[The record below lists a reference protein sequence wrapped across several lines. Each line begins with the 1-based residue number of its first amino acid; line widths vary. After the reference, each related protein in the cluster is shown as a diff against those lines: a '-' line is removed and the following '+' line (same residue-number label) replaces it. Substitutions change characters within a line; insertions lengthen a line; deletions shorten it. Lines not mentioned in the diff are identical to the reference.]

1 MVGKLLGH
9 SSSPRKAGE
18 EEGQREKP
26 YRRFLVIA
34 AVLIGFTIFVVI
46 QLIRWQVFQH
56 QQLVSIAEA
65 QMMTQNT
72 AYIPVRGDILDR
84 HHHLL
89 AVDIFE
95 YSLWAS
101 PQEVISNNHD
111 IGKVIP
117 QLAPVL
123 EMTTDELTNALTSGR
138 PYVLV
143 ADHVHQQI
151 WSAIDKNQAVLN
163 MTGFYWEIKPKRMY
177 PEGPLGAHILGFV
190 NARREGYFGVE
201 GFYDHELVGKGSGQ
215 PTSDENDAFTDLY
228 QPLDIRPGST
238 LVLTVDRTIQ
248 YMLEN
253 ELILALKT
261 YKAPSGSIIVMAPKS
276 GAILGMASF
285 PTFDPN
291 HFMDTSQDRFA
302 NPAISQQYEPGSV
315 FKVVTM
321 AAGIDAGVVTPR
333 TTFNDTGRL
342 EVGGRLIY
350 NWDRGSNGMVD
361 MTVVLGKSLNTG
373 AAFVSTT
380 LGKNRFYTYVRRFG
394 FGRLTGV
401 DMAGEIPGTA
411 KLPGDSEWHES
422 DLGTNAFG
430 QGIAVTPLQMLNS
443 VAAVANRG
451 QLMKPYIV
459 SQVIDRGQVIDI
471 KPEVI
476 RRAVSENTAELVTAM
491 LVQAVENE
499 ISQAYLPGYRVAG
512 KTGTAEIPT
521 LGGYKS
527 DETIASFIGYAP
539 AFDPQFIVLVKI
551 DKPHTS
557 QWGSKVAA
565 PVFQRIAEF
574 LVDYMDIAPD
584 TVVLNSR

>member
-1 MVGKLLGH
+1 MVGKLLGR
-9 SSSPRKAGE
+9 SSSPHKTVDD
-18 EEGQREKP
+18 EGQREKP
-26 YRRFLVIA
+26 HRRFLVVA
-34 AVLIGFTIFVVI
+34 AVLIGFSFFVVI

-56 QQLVSIAEA
+56 SQLVSIAQA

-72 AYIPVRGDILDR
+72 EQIPVRGDILDR
-84 HHHLL
+84 YHHLL

-101 PQEVISNNHD
+101 PQEVIANNHD
-111 IGKVIP
+111 IRRVIP
-117 QLAPVL
+117 MLAPAL
-123 EMTTDELTNALTSGR
+123 DISTEELASALSSER

-143 ADHVHQQI
+143 ADHVQQQV
-151 WSAIDKNQAVLN
+151 WSAIDKNQAMLD
-163 MTGFYWEIKPKRMY
+163 MTGFYWDIKPERMY

-201 GFYDHELVGKGSGQ
+201 GFYDHRLISRGSGQ
-215 PTSDENDAFTDLY
+215 PASDESNSGSEPY
-228 QPLDIRPGST
+228 QPYDVRPGST

-248 YMLEN
+248 YTLEN

-261 YKAPSGSIIVMAPKS
+261 YQAPSGSIIVMAPKT
-276 GAILGMASF
+276 GAILGMANF
-285 PTFDPN
+285 PSYDPN
-291 HFMDTSQDRFA
+291 HFMDTKQSRFA
-302 NPAISQQYEPGSV
+302 NPAVSEQYEPGSV
-315 FKVVTM
+315 FKIVTM

-333 TTFNDTGRL
+333 TTYNDTGQL

-350 NWDRGSNGMVD
+350 NWDRGSNGVVD

-380 LGKNRFYTYVRRFG
+380 LGKNRFYNYVRRFG
-394 FGRLTGV
+394 FGRLSGV
-401 DMAGEIPGTA
+401 DMAGEIPGVA
-411 KLPGDSEWHES
+411 KLPGDSDWHES

-459 SQVIDRGQVIDI
+459 GQIIDGDEVTEIQ
-471 KPEVI
+471 PEVI
-476 RRAVSENTAELVTAM
+476 RRAVSENTAEQVTAM

-521 LGGYKS
+521 PGGYKS

-539 AFDPQFIVLVKI
+539 AFDPAFIVLVKI
-551 DKPHTS
+551 DKPHAS

-565 PVFQRIAEF
+565 PVFLRIAQF
-574 LVDYMDIAPD
+574 LFDYMDIAPD
-584 TVVLNSR
+584 AVALSSR